1 MNARSRSLVLPAVA
15 LLSVACGGS
24 NGASASHDGG
34 APDATTNVDG
44 AAPAGDAAPIDDAG
58 APDVDGGPVVSAS
71 VSVDPAK
78 PLGTIGPGFVG
89 LSYEKSHLEDNYF
102 RGDNAALVA
111 MFQLLGPSIL
121 RVGGNSVD
129 ESVWQA
135 FDAGPPVGD
144 AAAPTVITSADVD
157 GLAAF
162 VKAAGWKVIYGVNLK
177 TSSIEAADE
186 EAEYASTALG
196 SSLFGFEIG
205 NEPDLYKGITSQP
218 GTWNLAAFENAWD
231 SFASAMHAGA
241 PGSPMTGPASA
252 SDYAT
257 WTVPF
262 AKDEA
267 AAITLLT
274 QHYYVA
280 NGQLATSTIDLLL
293 SPNPKLVTELQALS
307 AAATANDIPNQYR
320 LSECNS
326 FYNGGAVGI
335 SDAYGTALWAIDFLF
350 TNAQYGST
358 GANFHG
364 GGDGTGYTPIA
375 DSNANVV
382 GARPLFYG
390 MLLFAKAG
398 QGTMYTTTGS
408 LTSPNF
414 SAYALGSSGRTTSVV
429 LSNKDTATT
438 VHATVDVGAALTSA
452 TATRLTGPSLG
463 ATAGVML
470 GGASIHADGGFAPNA
485 PEPLLTS
492 GSTLTVDL
500 PPASAALIS
509 VQ

>member
-1 MNARSRSLVLPAVA
+1 M
-15 LLSVACGGS
+15 
-24 NGASASHDGG
+24 
-34 APDATTNVDG
+34 
-44 AAPAGDAAPIDDAG
+44 
-58 APDVDGGPVVSAS
+58 
-71 VSVDPAK
+71 
-78 PLGTIGPGFVG
+78 
-89 LSYEKSHLEDNYF
+89 
-102 RGDNAALVA
+102 
-111 MFQLLGPSIL
+111 
-121 RVGGNSVD
+121 
-129 ESVWQA
+129 
-135 FDAGPPVGD
+135 
-144 AAAPTVITSADVD
+144 D

-470 GGASIHADGGFAPNA
+470 GGASIQADGGFAPNA